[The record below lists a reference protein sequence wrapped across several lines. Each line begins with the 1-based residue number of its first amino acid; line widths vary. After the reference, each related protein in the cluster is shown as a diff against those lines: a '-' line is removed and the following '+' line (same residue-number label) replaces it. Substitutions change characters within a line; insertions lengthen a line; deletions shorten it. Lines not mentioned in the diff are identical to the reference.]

1 MCSAWWWGHRPRRP
15 STLQKATDMGPF
27 FWSVLL
33 RDLTLAGRR
42 RSDWLIAV
50 FFFVMVSSLF
60 PLGVGPEPELL
71 KRIGPGVLWVA
82 ATLASLLSLSR
93 LFEDDHRDGS
103 LEQMVLSPASTV
115 QLVLGKAAAHWLVY
129 GIPLLLIAPV
139 LGIQF
144 NLPWDAIVVLVFS
157 LLLGTPILSLLG
169 AAGAALTL
177 GLRGGGVLL
186 TLLILPLYIPALIFG
201 AGAVDGVMA
210 GTGAE
215 AHLSLLGA
223 FLLVSLLVAP
233 WIAAASLRVSLE

>member
-1 MCSAWWWGHRPRRP
+1 M
-15 STLQKATDMGPF
+15 MGF
-27 FWSVLL
+27 FWGVIL
-33 RDLTLAGRR
+33 RDLTLAARR
-42 RSDWLIAV
+42 RGDWLLAVV
-50 FFFVMVSSLF
+50 FFVLVASLF
-60 PLGVGPEPELL
+60 PLSVGPEPELL
-71 KRIGPGVLWVA
+71 QRIGPGVLWVA

-103 LEQMVLSPASTV
+103 LEQMVLSPASNV
-115 QLVLGKAAAHWLVY
+115 LLVLGKAAAHWLVY
-129 GIPLLLIAPV
+129 GVPLLLMTPL

-144 NLPWDAIVVLVFS
+144 NLPWEAIGILAFS

-186 TLLILPLYIPALIFG
+186 TLLIVPLYTPALIFG
-201 AGAVDGVMA
+201 TGAVDGVLA

-233 WIAAASLRVSLE
+233 WVAAASLRVSLE

>member
-1 MCSAWWWGHRPRRP
+1 
-15 STLQKATDMGPF
+15 
-27 FWSVLL
+27 
-33 RDLTLAGRR
+33 
-42 RSDWLIAV
+42 
-50 FFFVMVSSLF
+50 
-60 PLGVGPEPELL
+60 
-71 KRIGPGVLWVA
+71 VLWVA
-82 ATLASLLSLSR
+82 ATLASLLSLAR

-103 LEQMVLSPASTV
+103 LEHMVLSPEPTV
-115 QLVLGKAAAHWLVY
+115 LLVLGKSLAHWLIY
-129 GIPLLLIAPV
+129 GVPLLVIAPI

-144 NLPWDAIVVLVFS
+144 NLSFEAILVLEAS

-169 AAGAALTL
+169 GVGAALTL

-223 FLLVSLLVAP
+223 FLVLSFMIAP
-233 WIAAASLRVSLE
+233 WIAAAALRVSLE

>member
-1 MCSAWWWGHRPRRP
+1 MGRFLLGVVRRDLMIATRRP
-15 STLQKATDMGPF
+15 G
-27 FWSVLL
+27 
-33 RDLTLAGRR
+33 
-42 RSDWLIAV
+42 DWLTAL
-50 FFFVMVSSLF
+50 FFLVMVSSLF

-71 KRIGPGVLWVA
+71 QRIGPGVLWVA

-103 LEQMVLSPASTV
+103 LEQMVLAPSPV
-115 QLVLGKAAAHWLVY
+115 VLLVLGKVLAHWLVY
-129 GIPLLLIAPV
+129 GLPLLLVTPV

-144 NLPWDAIVVLVFS
+144 NLPPQAVGVLVVS
-157 LLLGTPILSLLG
+157 LLLGTPVLSLLG

-186 TLLILPLYIPALIFG
+186 TLLVLPLYVPALIFG
-201 AGAVDGVMA
+201 AGAVAGVLA

-223 FLLVSLLVAP
+223 FFLVSFAVAP
-233 WIAAASLRVSLE
+233 WIAAASLRVSLG